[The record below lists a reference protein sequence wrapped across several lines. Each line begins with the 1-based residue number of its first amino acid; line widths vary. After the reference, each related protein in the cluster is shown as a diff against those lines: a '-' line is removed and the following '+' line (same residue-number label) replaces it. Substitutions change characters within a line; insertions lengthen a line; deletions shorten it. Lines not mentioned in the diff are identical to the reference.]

1 MLEFELTEDYIELIK
16 LLKVLQIAENGAMA
30 KTLVE
35 NGEVVRN
42 GEPESRKRAKI
53 RKGEVIKVL
62 ARRSKSS
69 DPASIHFKHS
79 FYRFQII
86 FFPSPGDLFVHI
98 FGDMGM
104 SQTDQSPGSL
114 FFQGNADDRLFFLLT
129 EKPFLYQQLTGNNF
143 QVNTCNIPFPK

>member
-42 GEPESRKRAKI
+42 GEPESRKL

-62 ARRSKSS
+62 
-69 DPASIHFKHS
+69 
-79 FYRFQII
+79 
-86 FFPSPGDLFVHI
+86 G
-98 FGDMGM
+98 
-104 SQTDQSPGSL
+104 QTI
-114 FFQGNADDRLFFLLT
+114 
-129 EKPFLYQQLTGNNF
+129 K
-143 QVNTCNIPFPK
+143 VI

>member
-1 MLEFELTEDYIELIK
+1 MLEFQLTEDYIELIK

-62 ARRSKSS
+62 
-69 DPASIHFKHS
+69 
-79 FYRFQII
+79 
-86 FFPSPGDLFVHI
+86 G
-98 FGDMGM
+98 
-104 SQTDQSPGSL
+104 QTI
-114 FFQGNADDRLFFLLT
+114 
-129 EKPFLYQQLTGNNF
+129 K
-143 QVNTCNIPFPK
+143 VI

>member
-62 ARRSKSS
+62 GQTIKVIRSGVNT
-69 DPASIHFKHS
+69 
-79 FYRFQII
+79 FQ
-86 FFPSPGDLFVHI
+86 
-98 FGDMGM
+98 
-104 SQTDQSPGSL
+104 
-114 FFQGNADDRLFFLLT
+114 AFLLSL
-129 EKPFLYQQLTGNNF
+129 PD
-143 QVNTCNIPFPK
+143 NILSIPR

>member
-53 RKGEVIKVL
+53 RKGEVINT
-62 ARRSKSS
+62 
-69 DPASIHFKHS
+69 
-79 FYRFQII
+79 FQ
-86 FFPSPGDLFVHI
+86 
-98 FGDMGM
+98 
-104 SQTDQSPGSL
+104 
-114 FFQGNADDRLFFLLT
+114 AFLLSL
-129 EKPFLYQQLTGNNF
+129 PD
-143 QVNTCNIPFPK
+143 NILSIPR

>member
-53 RKGEVIKVL
+53 QK
-62 ARRSKSS
+62 RRGNQSTGP
-69 DPASIHFKHS
+69 D
-79 FYRFQII
+79 
-86 FFPSPGDLFVHI
+86 
-98 FGDMGM
+98 
-104 SQTDQSPGSL
+104 DQSHLIRRQYISS
-114 FFQGNADDRLFFLLT
+114 
-129 EKPFLYQQLTGNNF
+129 
-143 QVNTCNIPFPK
+143 IPFIASR

>member
-53 RKGEVIKVL
+53 RKG
-62 ARRSKSS
+62 RGNQSTGP
-69 DPASIHFKHS
+69 D
-79 FYRFQII
+79 
-86 FFPSPGDLFVHI
+86 
-98 FGDMGM
+98 
-104 SQTDQSPGSL
+104 DQSHLIRRQYISS
-114 FFQGNADDRLFFLLT
+114 
-129 EKPFLYQQLTGNNF
+129 
-143 QVNTCNIPFPK
+143 IPFIASR